1 VYLSAFTIANL
12 TGNLST
18 FALLAGL
25 MTASDTLSPQA
36 YGKENYEEVGRIAI
50 RGFCVCINTLV
61 PMNVI
66 LFFSLETIM
75 TDYLGQDA
83 EASHH
88 AHQWYQIYCFGLPF
102 AIVFNVIWKFLSA
115 QHILRPLIVVATFST
130 GIVLPISLT
139 YFIKHMGFLG
149 SAYAY
154 TVYQMVQTILLV
166 LYIYVKHPHDSRTW
180 PVTYHNFLDFFK
192 SSIQINPMKEFL
204 HLGFGGVVAQCEW
217 IFWEAVGLVV
227 GRLGVVALS
236 VHTIPNQTIMTFCM
250 IPFSF
255 GIALAIRMGVSL
267 PVSVRRTKIIV
278 IATTI
283 FSTILFGIISIGVY
297 IYRKNIIAVFSH
309 DDDVKELA
317 ETIWT
322 KVALFNINIS
332 IFGILA
338 GIAVGLGKQWTLGV
352 INFVFLWIFGL
363 PIIYYKVVM
372 LNGNLNDVWYW
383 MNFPYLGMNITI
395 GILFVYSDW
404 YAIQKKIINRYPFC
418 LFRLVC
424 HSKENYP
431 K

>member
-1 VYLSAFTIANL
+1 
-12 TGNLST
+12 
-18 FALLAGL
+18 
-25 MTASDTLSPQA
+25 
-36 YGKENYEEVGRIAI
+36 
-50 RGFCVCINTLV
+50 
-61 PMNVI
+61 
-66 LFFSLETIM
+66 
-75 TDYLGQDA
+75 
-83 EASHH
+83 
-88 AHQWYQIYCFGLPF
+88 
-102 AIVFNVIWKFLSA
+102 
-115 QHILRPLIVVATFST
+115 
-130 GIVLPISLT
+130 
-139 YFIKHMGFLG
+139 
-149 SAYAY
+149 
-154 TVYQMVQTILLV
+154 
-166 LYIYVKHPHDSRTW
+166 
-180 PVTYHNFLDFFK
+180 
-192 SSIQINPMKEFL
+192 MKEFL

-283 FSTILFGIISIGVY
+283 FCTIIFGIISIGVY

-322 KVALFNINIS
+322 KVALFNINVA
-332 IFGILA
+332 IFAILA

-352 INFVFLWIFGL
+352 INFVFLWIFGF

-383 MNFPYLGMNITI
+383 MNFPYLGMNITL
-395 GILFVYSDW
+395 GILFIYSDW
-404 YAIQKKIINRYPFC
+404 YAIQKKII
-418 LFRLVC
+418 
-424 HSKENYP
+424 ENDNNDDNDDN
-431 K
+431 KDNNESEVLASVVVTEDTIVDEKTNLL